1 MKHGKTINIK
11 IEKKTENMTYF
22 LKEGSLDKLIK
33 KALDAKKTL
42 SEEKVFDFTLYLVDG
57 LKYLHENKILHRD
70 IKPK

>member
-1 MKHGKTINIK
+1 
-11 IEKKTENMTYF
+11 MTCF